1 MSSSPISP
9 APSGPPNQKAFISF
23 YNWFRPKAV
32 AYATKA
38 LGCDKYL
45 AEDAVQEVV
54 LKAWKVYRGGYTE
67 LRSNGYHFG
76 MLKNVCIT
84 ILRKRYRRSMT
95 LDFHSPLLDDFQG
108 NSTLN
113 PLAAAADQGPP
124 PEQEMVNQEK
134 VALVRRIIGSLS
146 PDERDVLTS
155 YYIEGES
162 QAEIAARLGQT
173 INAVKSKLNRI
184 RIKLREQFS
193 EEIAPFL
200 QFL

>member
-1 MSSSPISP
+1 
-9 APSGPPNQKAFISF
+9 
-23 YNWFRPKAV
+23 
-32 AYATKA
+32 
-38 LGCDKYL
+38 
-45 AEDAVQEVV
+45 
-54 LKAWKVYRGGYTE
+54 
-67 LRSNGYHFG
+67 
-76 MLKNVCIT
+76 
-84 ILRKRYRRSMT
+84 
-95 LDFHSPLLDDFQG
+95 
-108 NSTLN
+108 
-113 PLAAAADQGPP
+113 
-124 PEQEMVNQEK
+124 

>member
-1 MSSSPISP
+1 
-9 APSGPPNQKAFISF
+9 
-23 YNWFRPKAV
+23 
-32 AYATKA
+32 
-38 LGCDKYL
+38 
-45 AEDAVQEVV
+45 
-54 LKAWKVYRGGYTE
+54 
-67 LRSNGYHFG
+67 
-76 MLKNVCIT
+76 
-84 ILRKRYRRSMT
+84 
-95 LDFHSPLLDDFQG
+95 
-108 NSTLN
+108 
-113 PLAAAADQGPP
+113 LAAAADQGPP